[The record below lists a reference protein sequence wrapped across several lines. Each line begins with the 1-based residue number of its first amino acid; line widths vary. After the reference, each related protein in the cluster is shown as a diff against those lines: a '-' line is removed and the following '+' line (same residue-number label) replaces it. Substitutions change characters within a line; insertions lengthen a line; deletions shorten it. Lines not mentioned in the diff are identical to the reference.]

1 MNLNLLATT
10 SIEFPNLHISLN
22 NLPKSFSLFGVDI
35 AFYGVIIAF
44 GMLAGIALVC
54 YDAKSS
60 GQDYNLYIDFAMYAI
75 ILSVIGARLYYVVFS
90 WDYYSAHPLEII
102 NIREGGLAIYGGV
115 IAGIIT
121 CIIYTK
127 IKKISFFKVA
137 DSVVLG
143 LILGQIIGR
152 WGNYINIE
160 AYGTETNLPLKM
172 EIIENG
178 ITKYVHPTFLYES
191 VGNFILFLI
200 LLKIS
205 KKRNFSGQITLL
217 YFIGYAFIRFF
228 IEGLRTDSLMMGNIR
243 ASQLLSLIIFIACTL
258 IYIIFAKKQK
268 NKQ

>member
-1 MNLNLLATT
+1 MNPVAF
-10 SIEFPNLHISLN
+10 E
-22 NLPKSFSLFGVDI
+22 LFGYPI
-35 AFYGVIIAF
+35 RWYGIIIAGGVLVAF
-44 GMLAGIALVC
+44 FISYILAKKKEL
-54 YDAKSS
+54 
-60 GQDYNLYIDFAMYAI
+60 DFDIITDGFLWSFPFAI
-75 ILSVIGARLYYVVFS
+75 IGARLYYVAFEYKNYHSFIDV
-90 WDYYSAHPLEII
+90 I
-102 NIREGGLAIYGGV
+102 NIRNGGMAIHGGLIGGLLTAYIFTKVKKINFFEYIDV
-115 IAGIIT
+115 IMPGIIL
-121 CIIYTK
+121 
-127 IKKISFFKVA
+127 A
-137 DSVVLG
+137 
-143 LILGQIIGR
+143 QAIGR